1 MYLSSK
7 MLNNAVFTV
16 AQPKKKEEPGIFS
29 DDDDFLGGLGIEEKE
44 SSAPKARVNED
55 EEEDKPARSVMD
67 KLLAKDSTVS
77 KHLETKKERR
87 EFVLDKKYTQ
97 PNNGTSVVQ
106 TTNAHV
112 DVQNVFPFYETKI
125 FRGVQLP
132 SPDARGY

>member
-1 MYLSSK
+1 
-7 MLNNAVFTV
+7 MLNAALFTV

-44 SSAPKARVNED
+44 SSAPKARVNEE

-67 KLLAKDSTVS
+67 KLLAKDSTVT

-97 PNNGTSVVQ
+97 PNNGTSVMQ

-112 DVQNVFPFYETKI
+112 DVHNVLPFYETKI
-125 FRGVQLP
+125 FFFKLIIYTCTLYKHQ
-132 SPDARGY
+132 